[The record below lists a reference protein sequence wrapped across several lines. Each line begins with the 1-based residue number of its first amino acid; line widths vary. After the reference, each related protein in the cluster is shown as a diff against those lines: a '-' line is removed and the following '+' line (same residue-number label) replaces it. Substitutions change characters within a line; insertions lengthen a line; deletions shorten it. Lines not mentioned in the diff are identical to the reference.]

1 MVAGFGALWRV
12 LGMAN
17 YRAYVYCD
25 KCDRPLRENEYRSEI
40 GSGDTRGTTY
50 YCRLCNSTARKPFGM
65 PAWVVIALLT
75 CGTTAFGVWIIDTTP
90 VDDVGGYKVALPVMA
105 APLALWLWGWWKK
118 SKCKPIYDRWV
129 MQHGI
134 NPDKWPDAPKP
145 NRTPEN
151 RTKSEPLSKRQLL
164 VIWVIII
171 VWGAVVAWM
180 NYDAGVFD

>member
-1 MVAGFGALWRV
+1 
-12 LGMAN
+12 
-17 YRAYVYCD
+17 
-25 KCDRPLRENEYRSEI
+25 
-40 GSGDTRGTTY
+40 
-50 YCRLCNSTARKPFGM
+50 
-65 PAWVVIALLT
+65 
-75 CGTTAFGVWIIDTTP
+75 
-90 VDDVGGYKVALPVMA
+90 MA
-105 APLALWLWGWWKK
+105 APLAFFLLGWWKK